1 MLEWKKVYNYDVKV
15 EDGKVVSIVK
25 QDGTTGYPY
34 KYDEKQR
41 ASVLQDNLTFEKF
54 KNGMYKGIYEIW

>member
-15 EDGKVVSIVK
+15 EDGKVILIVK

-41 ASVLQDNLTFEKF
+41 ASVLQEGLTFEKF
-54 KNGMYKGIYEIW
+54 RNGMYKGIYEIW